1 MVFCVRLCN
10 GTMMF
15 HLSECVIKCHVID
28 VSNLNVVIITMLNV
42 FRKH

>member
-15 HLSECVIKCHVID
+15 HLSECVIKYHVID
-28 VSNLNVVIITMLNV
+28 VSNLNVPKILNV
-42 FRKH
+42 NSE